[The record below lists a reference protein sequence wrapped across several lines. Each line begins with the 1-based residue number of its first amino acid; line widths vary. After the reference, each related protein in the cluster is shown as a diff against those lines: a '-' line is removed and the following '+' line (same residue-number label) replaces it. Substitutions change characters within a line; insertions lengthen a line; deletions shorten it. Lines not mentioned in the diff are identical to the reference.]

1 MAYNIPIA
9 HGKNDKNEI
18 KTVMVWI
25 QTRIFFCTEQLAGGY
40 TTIDNMPY
48 GIYDVKIWK
57 ILKNYHFVGAYGIVR
72 CSSQKSLIS
81 VTWGK
86 GFNVRIK
93 ELEN

>member
-1 MAYNIPIA
+1 MLYMAYNIPIA

-48 GIYDVKIWK
+48 GIYDVKI
-57 ILKNYHFVGAYGIVR
+57 
-72 CSSQKSLIS
+72 
-81 VTWGK
+81 
-86 GFNVRIK
+86 
-93 ELEN
+93 